1 MLRLLVGVGLL
12 PLSASLSWV
21 GAKTL
26 AGVAVGSAGAA
37 PFAAGLALSLSGWLV
52 ARFAVVDPLGP
63 VGWGVRMARWA
74 YVLGHELTHALA
86 AWALGGSVYGMKVGE
101 EGGHVDLS
109 HSNAF
114 IALAPYCV
122 PLYVCAVA
130 LAYRAALWL
139 RPGFDGEALFLGLM
153 GAALAFHLLLTWDA
167 LTQAVQ
173 PDLKAAGGALFS
185 WAVIAAVN
193 GVVVLLL
200 LKALFPESVR
210 LLARLREAAELAG
223 WAWTGAWSA
232 GRPAALAAWRRLF
245 P

>member
-1 MLRLLVGVGLL
+1 MLRLLVGLALL

-21 GAKTL
+21 CAKTL

-37 PFAAGLALSLSGWLV
+37 PFAAGLGLALSGWLV
-52 ARFAVVDPLGP
+52 ARFAVIDPLGP
-63 VGWGVRMARWA
+63 LGWGARLARWA

-86 AWALGGSVYGMKVGE
+86 AWALGGSVYGIKVAE
-101 EGGHVDLS
+101 DGGHVDLS

-130 LAYRAALWL
+130 LGYRVVLWL
-139 RPGFDGEALFLGLM
+139 RPDFAGEALFLGLM

-167 LTQAVQ
+167 LTETVQ
-173 PDLKAAGGALFS
+173 PDLKAAGGVVFS

-193 GVVVLLL
+193 GFVVLVL
-200 LKALFPESVR
+200 LKALFPESVG
-210 LLARLREAAELAG
+210 LLARLREAGRGAV
-223 WAWTGAWSA
+223 WVWSGAWAVS
-232 GRPAALAAWRRLF
+232 RPAAVGAWRRF
-245 P
+245 GA

>member
-1 MLRLLVGVGLL
+1 MFRLLVGLALL

-26 AGVAVGSAGAA
+26 AGVAVASAGAA
-37 PFAAGLALSLSGWLV
+37 PFAAGLGLSTAGWLV

-63 VGWGVRMARWA
+63 VGWGVRLSRWT

-86 AWALGGSVYGMKVGE
+86 AWALGGSVYGIKVGE
-101 EGGHVDLS
+101 DGGHVDLS

-130 LAYRAALWL
+130 FGYRIVLWL
-139 RPGFDGEALFLGLM
+139 RPAFAGEALFLGLM

-167 LTQAVQ
+167 LTETVQ
-173 PDLKAAGGALFS
+173 PDLKAAGGVVFS

-193 GVVVLLL
+193 GAVVLVL
-200 LKALFPESVR
+200 LKALFPDSVG
-210 LLARLREAAELAG
+210 LLARFKESARLT
-223 WAWTGAWSA
+223 AWVWSGAWSVS
-232 GRPAALAAWRRLF
+232 RPAALGAWRRF
-245 P
+245 GA